1 MTAMFKTFET
11 PAPIDVD
18 VRFGAGTLT
27 LEGVE
32 ATSTEVRID
41 PHDDAGREALESARV
56 ELRGNRLVIELPERR
71 GLFGR
76 SPRFDVRVTCPAR
89 SRLSART
96 RSADIQAR
104 GTLTGADVKT
114 ASGDVEIE
122 QIEGD
127 TSVSSASGAV
137 ELGTADGRTSINT
150 ASGDVEIGRTSG
162 SLKANLVSGD
172 LTVREAEGP
181 IEAHTVSGDQ
191 RLDAVG
197 AGTVASNSVSGDIV
211 VRVRRG
217 ATVWMDVRSLSGE
230 TTSDLDATEGPP
242 ADESKLV
249 ELRLNTVSGDIS
261 IGRAATAA

>member
-1 MTAMFKTFET
+1 MFKTFET

-27 LEGVE
+27 LDGVE
-32 ATSTEVRID
+32 ATSTEVQID

-104 GTLTGADVKT
+104 GPLTGADVKT
-114 ASGDVEIE
+114 ASGDVEI
-122 QIEGD
+122 QQVEGD
-127 TSVSSASGAV
+127 TSVTSASGDV
-137 ELGTADGRTSINT
+137 ELGTTDGKTSVNT

-197 AGTVASNSVSGDIV
+197 AGTVASNSVSGDIL